1 MCLQTW
7 TDLHD
12 DDDDDARIIVSG
24 GPVCARV
31 SCAFAPPHHSELC
44 SSTTQCYVLFPTY
57 YIHVYKMSRALHLS
71 SGLICVRRAHV
82 HLCGPARSQ
91 PRALCVRLLLSH
103 SLPSRDAPSSLHDLY
118 GCWVHSTL
126 LYTDTANNKRARMQN
141 KPTLKMSPSLLSP
154 LPLLTHA

>member
-1 MCLQTW
+1 M
-7 TDLHD
+7 
-12 DDDDDARIIVSG
+12 VV
-24 GPVCARV
+24 PCARV
-31 SCAFAPPHHSELC
+31 SRVPLLPLTIMCCALPQHNVMFC
-44 SSTTQCYVLFPTY
+44 F
-57 YIHVYKMSRALHLS
+57 LHTNTCVHDVTRTASLS
-71 SGLICVRRAHV
+71 SGLICVRRLSSCHV

-91 PRALCVRLLLSH
+91 PRALCVPVLLSH
-103 SLPSRDAPSSLHDLY
+103 SLPSTAMRRDAPSSLHDLY